1 MTADEAR
8 RLIRYTAW
16 ASTKVLDAVKSLPS
30 DVRDE
35 SNGISHE
42 SIGGTVAH
50 TYWADLA
57 WLVRVRDPG
66 SDLPPKQTYAEAA
79 AGWPKVLEGW
89 NVWAGALT
97 DADMSRIIEYRSVLF
112 GKNSSRID
120 EIVMHVTNHATLHR
134 GQIVGMIRQLGIDP
148 PKTDMI
154 YFFREQ
160 AAAQGA
166 S

>member
-8 RLIRYTAW
+8 NLIRYTTW
-16 ASTKVLDAVKSLPS
+16 ATTKVLESVKALPE
-30 DVRDE
+30 DLRE
-35 SNGISHE
+35 KPNGISHE
-42 SIGGTVAH
+42 SIAGTVAH

-57 WLVRVRDPG
+57 WLVRVRDSG
-66 SDLPPKQTYAEAA
+66 SDLPGKQTYADAAVDWPKILQGWNEWAA
-79 AGWPKVLEGW
+79 AL
-89 NVWAGALT
+89 A
-97 DADMSRIIEYRSVLF
+97 DADTARIIEYRSVLF

-160 AAAQGA
+160 AAARAA